1 MHPSSMQSCSSTSGG
16 IEQAG
21 LMGYDTDMAENIEP
35 PREEAEETM
44 TLSSVDSQGTEPEQ
58 EVSIWCDEKELQ
70 NERRQTLSDALN
82 NLSTHEEMG
91 K

>member
-1 MHPSSMQSCSSTSGG
+1 
-16 IEQAG
+16 
-21 LMGYDTDMAENIEP
+21 
-35 PREEAEETM
+35 M
-44 TLSSVDSQGTEPEQ
+44 TLPWLKVSSHQEMQMKLTLSTLGSQGTEPEQ